1 MKAAI
6 VVHKLP
12 FLLAFLLACVSW
24 VTHGFL
30 DSFVFYDLP
39 VESPQAQW
47 TAFEHV
53 LNHGV
58 KIVPLVWLFVWVGA
72 GYFRRHVKLAE
83 SRMEAG
89 LDLAL

>member
-1 MKAAI
+1 VLLLPVFVLLYAKTRARVLWIIYALAAAPT
-6 VVHKLP
+6 L
-12 FLLAFLLACVSW
+12 
-24 VTHGFL
+24 
-30 DSFVFYDLP
+30 FVFYDLP